1 MAAIIVHGGCG
12 REKRDPGARQAGME
26 AAAEAGWQ
34 TLGHGGSAVD
44 AVEAAVVVLEDH
56 PTFNAGTGSCLNF
69 DGEVETDASVMTS
82 DGGAGAVAAVHG
94 VKNPVRLARAV
105 LERTDH
111 ILLAG
116 AGAEKFA
123 RMCGLPMADLV
134 TPERLERW
142 KTLRAR
148 LRENTRV
155 PGDQP
160 EFRFWKKLDTLL
172 EKYLAPGEEGRHGT
186 VGAVAIDDAGRMAAA
201 TSTGGIWFK
210 LPGRVGDT
218 PIFGAGTYAS
228 QWGAASAT
236 GHGEGVIRLH
246 LTRTVVDRM
255 ERLGVQEAVEQGIAV
270 ARDAGIE
277 CGVIA
282 VDHRGQIGSAFHSEF
297 MGVAVRQT
305 TRA

>member
-1 MAAIIVHGGCG
+1 VAAIIVHGGCG
-12 REKRDPGARQAGME
+12 REKREPDARQAGLE

-34 TLGHGGSAVD
+34 ALGRGGCALD
-44 AVEAAVVVLEDH
+44 AVEAAVVALEDH

-69 DGEVETDASVMTS
+69 DGEVETDACVITS
-82 DGGAGAVAAVHG
+82 DGAAGAVAAVHG

-111 ILLAG
+111 LLLAG
-116 AGAEKFA
+116 PGAEKFA
-123 RMCGLPMADLV
+123 RMCGLPTADLV

-142 KTLRAR
+142 KTLRAK

-155 PGDQP
+155 PEDQP
-160 EFRFWKKLDTLL
+160 EFRFWKKLDNLL

-186 VGAVAIDDAGRMAAA
+186 VGAVAIDDKGRIAAA

-218 PIFGAGTYAS
+218 PLFGAGTYAS
-228 QWGAASAT
+228 RLGAASAT
-236 GHGEGVIRLH
+236 GHGEGIVRLE
-246 LTRTVVDRM
+246 LTRIVVERM
-255 ERLGVQEAVEQGIAV
+255 DRLGAQEAVDLGV
-270 ARDAGIE
+270 AQARAAGVE

-282 VDHRGQIGSAFHSEF
+282 VDHRGQVGSAFHSEA
-297 MGVAVRQT
+297 MAT
-305 TRA
+305 AIRAG